1 EANVSAEEMYSE
13 CGAAG
18 RRIDDSYA
26 TRPLPLHEITD
37 HPTDLPRIGA
47 PKVAR
52 RTTHRPPSRG
62 ASSVVY
68 LLLSLL
74 VLVMLGAGGGLY
86 YLDRSYQGKIYP
98 NVTVQG
104 LNVGEL
110 TQQEAEAALRARYG
124 AFLQHPATLTY
135 GKQSWQPGY

>member
-1 EANVSAEEMYSE
+1 ER
-13 CGAAG
+13 GATG
-18 RRIDDSYA
+18 RRLDESYT
-26 TRPLPLHEITD
+26 TRPLPLHEIAD
-37 HPTDLPRIGA
+37 HPTDLPLIGP
-47 PKVAR
+47 PKAAR
-52 RTTHRPPSRG
+52 RTTRRPPSG
-62 ASSVVY
+62 GVSGVVY
-68 LLLSLL
+68 LLLSLV

-135 GKQSWQPGY
+135 GEQSWQPSYADVGI